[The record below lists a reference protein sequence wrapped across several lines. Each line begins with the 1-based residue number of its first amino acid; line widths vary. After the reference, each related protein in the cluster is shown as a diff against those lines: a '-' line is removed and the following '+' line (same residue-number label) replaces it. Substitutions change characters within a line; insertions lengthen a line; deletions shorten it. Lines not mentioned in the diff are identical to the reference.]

1 MTITTVS
8 TSAAL
13 VSALKV
19 AQAGDTIQLAAGTYS
34 PVSLSNL
41 HFANDVT
48 VTSLDPSHAAVINGL
63 YAVGESASPRKTTPI
78 ITPMGTRR

>member
-19 AQAGDTIQLAAGTYS
+19 AQAGDTIQLAAGTYNS
-34 PVSLSNL
+34 VSLENF
-41 HFANDVT
+41 HFATDVT
-48 VTSLDPSHAAVINGL
+48 ITSLDPSHAAAMNNVHAMTSSQWRKKSL
-63 YAVGESASPRKTTPI
+63 AVMSQR
-78 ITPMGTRR
+78 